1 MVCTFL
7 KAFLQACFVCWKLR
21 TWKTCAVLTRRVFH
35 GRLTEREREREMEGG
50 MREGEKAALFCPGTG
65 GGEKRD
71 ERGRER
77 REG

>member
-50 MREGEKAALFCPGTG
+50 GM
-65 GGEKRD
+65 
-71 ERGRER
+71 ERKSMCVSEDLCLCVCASQLSRY
-77 REG
+77 